1 MVLYINIARRSYPG
15 NPFLISKVRSFDN
28 VFSLHLMVQMG
39 EGYSYRE
46 HIPSKKAGHNL
57 PASSKRHLNDTV
69 LGLSRVYS
77 DRQLN
82 SDSDLVCFIF
92 QIWERK

>member
-1 MVLYINIARRSYPG
+1 MQYLVS
-15 NPFLISKVRSFDN
+15 FLGLQFDIDGD
-28 VFSLHLMVQMG
+28 F
-39 EGYSYRE
+39 
-46 HIPSKKAGHNL
+46 
-57 PASSKRHLNDTV
+57 T

-92 QIWERK
+92 QILE